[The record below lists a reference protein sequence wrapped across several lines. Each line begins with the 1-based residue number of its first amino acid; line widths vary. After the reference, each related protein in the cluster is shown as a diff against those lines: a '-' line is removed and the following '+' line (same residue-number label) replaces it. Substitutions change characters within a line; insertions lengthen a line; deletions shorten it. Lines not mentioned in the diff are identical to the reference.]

1 MGNFER
7 QYKILIVDDHPA
19 TRKLLQN
26 TLKDYTIL
34 AASNG
39 FEALALLEDNPDTS
53 LVLLDII
60 MPQMNGYE
68 VCQKIKENPAT
79 KDIPVIF
86 LTIMGEE
93 ADESLGFK
101 AGVTDYIIKPISRVR
116 LLARIKNQLKITSQQ
131 ELLNQKNQ
139 ELQQA
144 LDEIKVLSGILPL
157 CSFCKQIR
165 GDTGEWH
172 NLEAYIRQHSD
183 VNFSHSVCPDCM
195 KKHYPEMED

>member
-34 AASNG
+34 LASNG
-39 FEALALLEDNPDTS
+39 PDALSLLEDNPDTA

-68 VCQKIKENPAT
+68 VCQKIKENQAT
-79 KDIPVIF
+79 KDTTVIF

-93 ADESLGFK
+93 ADEHLGFK
-101 AGVTDYIIKPISRVR
+101 AGVTDYIIKPISRIR

-131 ELLNQKNQ
+131 ELLNQKNE

-144 LDEIKVLSGILPL
+144 LDEIKVLSGILPI

-165 GDTGEWH
+165 CDNGEWH
-172 NLEAYIRQHSD
+172 NLETYIRQHSD
-183 VNFSHSVCPDCM
+183 VSFSHSVCPDCM
-195 KKHYPEMED
+195 KDHYPEVED